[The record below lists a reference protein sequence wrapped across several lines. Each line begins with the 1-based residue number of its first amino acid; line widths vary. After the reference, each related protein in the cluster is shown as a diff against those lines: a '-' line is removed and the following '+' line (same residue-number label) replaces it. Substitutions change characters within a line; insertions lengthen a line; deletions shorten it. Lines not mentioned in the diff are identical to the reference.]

1 MSISRPD
8 LGILA
13 LLVPLLPIVAALVI
27 WVWKYAWK
35 LQLDDEVKL
44 NTGEEPVIKERREN
58 DHG

>member
-44 NTGEEPVIKERREN
+44 NTGEEPVLKKERET